1 MKIPATTSPN
11 KRFWATCTEKGFQ
24 FCKFMVQFLYC
35 VSVPKCRS
43 WGCRMSTKRPKP
55 ELSAHFIRGKWIL
68 KAADTAKY
76 NARLKEI
83 DLPDD
88 YAVYGYE
95 PSKGGIPAAYWV
107 CKQSVGKCP
116 ECHTRYLE
124 NAIASVSESKLTHYC
139 RVEIPHKGRKPTYEI
154 HPATLYLRRIR
165 WLCYNCYS
173 KQKTYNARMQ
183 DDSKLVDKEDK
194 KLTLQVKEH
203 LGQQAMHMEINT
215 LAEIF
220 DISPHTVDKCFDKA
234 VDKYD
239 KERDWDNI
247 STLGLYTITLNVQG
261 QQADCCLCANM
272 DTEKLIEFFPYEDTK
287 AAEAFLSKLK
297 NKQNIQR
304 VFTSIDSAAFDF
316 AKTNFPIETI
326 MVDRLDV
333 RKRLL
338 NGLETVKK
346 SNDDSKNYPLLRR
359 NWTLLDNDDE
369 AIPTNSKDYI
379 LLKKVLDAFPRI
391 GVAYWLKEAG
401 MDIYRKLAGQCKLVN
416 DWILSDKHNI
426 LPYEQLQQ
434 CMTQAKEPVV
444 RFAEQY
450 NGVDRSRYEKAILA
464 AEKPLMSCAK
474 SNKKSKSARWSR
486 AASFKKIRARVLYGA
501 AMMANYFAAQE
512 PNEKSHEEY
521 AIHKEMY
528 FTTVDRITTAK
539 INTPA
544 VETDVALEIYLHNFG
559 IPLSIYPNL
568 LGYGLEEYSHV
579 LLDLKPLKKDRQ
591 YLSREEQTEE
601 TMSDKIAFDALW
613 DESPIDVTPEVN
625 FIWSIAN
632 KLRGSYM
639 PDKYGDV
646 IIPMTIL
653 RRLECALEPHKEA
666 VLAKFAENP
675 NYPPKAMYRISG
687 YQFYNT
693 SPYTLK
699 ELCNEPDNIKSN
711 FKVYIQG
718 FSAEVQEIFNG
729 LEMFSHIDKMDKDG
743 CLFSVVQAFADLDL
757 DPKTYDSIKMGYIF
771 EHLIGKFYQN
781 VDAGQFYTGRDI
793 IKCLVAVLISEG
805 CDDIFDDGKVVTVCD
820 QACGT
825 GGMLSTAYSFI
836 KHYNPSADVR
846 LFGQEFMP
854 QSYAVG
860 LAEMMIKGQNIENFR
875 NADTFKEDCFPN
887 IKMRFVLENPPFGT
901 PWAGKDAKA
910 GQEDAVRNEFKRGKN
925 GRWGAGLPSGG
936 DSQLIFMQSAID
948 KMDDKVGR
956 AAIIEN
962 GSPLFTGGTA
972 SGESQIRRWILEQDL
987 LEAIIALPTDL
998 FYNTGIATYVWILSK
1013 NKRPER
1019 KGYVQLI
1026 DATSIFHK
1034 LRKAAGNKRNELLP
1048 EDRSKIVKLYTAF
1061 EENEY
1066 CKIFKNEEFMY
1077 REYTVMQPLQRSYA
1091 ITEER
1096 VDQMLAD
1103 GTLNSVYDPAK
1114 VDELEEQ
1121 GAQISVKDKMKLDKL
1136 HEQKPVYE
1144 AIISALQVAA
1154 SDEIYLSPEEFMP
1167 VLRKALAK
1175 VTDDKKLLD
1184 KIADGLSVMD
1194 KSAEIQQDKHGAILY
1209 DKDSKDTELVPYEE
1223 FIDDYMAREVLPHVP
1238 DAKAFWEEKADAK
1251 KPVIKTGAEIPF
1263 TQYFYKYEQ
1272 PVPSE
1277 ELAKQFTEL
1286 EQSVS
1291 QRIAKLFG

>member
-1 MKIPATTSPN
+1 
-11 KRFWATCTEKGFQ
+11 
-24 FCKFMVQFLYC
+24 
-35 VSVPKCRS
+35 
-43 WGCRMSTKRPKP
+43 MSTKRPKP
-55 ELSAHFIRGKWIL
+55 ELSAHFIREKRIL

-88 YAVYGYE
+88 YAIYGYE
-95 PSKGGIPAAYWV
+95 PSSGRKPAAYWV
-107 CKQSVGKCP
+107 CKQSVGECP
-116 ECHTRYLE
+116 ECGTPYLE
-124 NAIASVSESKLTHYC
+124 DAIASVSESKLTHYC
-139 RVEIPHKGRKPTYEI
+139 RVEIPHEGRKPTYEI

-173 KQKTYNARMQ
+173 EQKTYNARMQ

-220 DISPHTVDKCFDKA
+220 DISPHT
-234 VDKYD
+234 
-239 KERDWDNI
+239 
-247 STLGLYTITLNVQG
+247 
-261 QQADCCLCANM
+261 
-272 DTEKLIEFFPYEDTK
+272 
-287 AAEAFLSKLK
+287 
-297 NKQNIQR
+297 
-304 VFTSIDSAAFDF
+304 
-316 AKTNFPIETI
+316 
-326 MVDRLDV
+326 
-333 RKRLL
+333 
-338 NGLETVKK
+338 
-346 SNDDSKNYPLLRR
+346 
-359 NWTLLDNDDE
+359 
-369 AIPTNSKDYI
+369 
-379 LLKKVLDAFPRI
+379 
-391 GVAYWLKEAG
+391 
-401 MDIYRKLAGQCKLVN
+401 
-416 DWILSDKHNI
+416 
-426 LPYEQLQQ
+426 
-434 CMTQAKEPVV
+434 
-444 RFAEQY
+444 
-450 NGVDRSRYEKAILA
+450 
-464 AEKPLMSCAK
+464 
-474 SNKKSKSARWSR
+474 
-486 AASFKKIRARVLYGA
+486 
-501 AMMANYFAAQE
+501 
-512 PNEKSHEEY
+512 
-521 AIHKEMY
+521 
-528 FTTVDRITTAK
+528 
-539 INTPA
+539 
-544 VETDVALEIYLHNFG
+544 
-559 IPLSIYPNL
+559 
-568 LGYGLEEYSHV
+568 
-579 LLDLKPLKKDRQ
+579 
-591 YLSREEQTEE
+591 
-601 TMSDKIAFDALW
+601 
-613 DESPIDVTPEVN
+613 
-625 FIWSIAN
+625 
-632 KLRGSYM
+632 
-639 PDKYGDV
+639 
-646 IIPMTIL
+646 
-653 RRLECALEPHKEA
+653 
-666 VLAKFAENP
+666 
-675 NYPPKAMYRISG
+675 
-687 YQFYNT
+687 
-693 SPYTLK
+693 
-699 ELCNEPDNIKSN
+699 
-711 FKVYIQG
+711 
-718 FSAEVQEIFNG
+718 
-729 LEMFSHIDKMDKDG
+729 
-743 CLFSVVQAFADLDL
+743 
-757 DPKTYDSIKMGYIF
+757 
-771 EHLIGKFYQN
+771 

-910 GQEDAVRNEFKRGKN
+910 GQEDAVRNEFKRGKK

-962 GSPLFTGGTA
+962 NSPLFTGGTA

-1034 LRKAAGNKRNELLP
+1034 LRKAAGNKKNELLP

-1061 EENEY
+1061 EKNEY
-1066 CKIFKNEEFMY
+1066 CKIFKKEEFLY

-1096 VDQMLAD
+1096 IDQMLAD

-1136 HEQKPVYE
+1136 YEQKPIYE
-1144 AIISALQVAA
+1144 AVISVLQDAV
-1154 SDEIYLSPEEFMP
+1154 SDEIYLSPEVFMP

-1194 KSAEIQQDKHGAILY
+1194 KNAEIQRDKHGAILY
-1209 DKDSKDTELVPYEE
+1209 DKDSKDTERVPYEE
-1223 FIDDYMAREVLPHVP
+1223 SIDDYMAREVLPHVP
-1238 DAKAFWEEKADAK
+1238 DAKAFWEEKVDAK

-1277 ELAKQFTEL
+1277 ELAKQFMEL

>member
-1 MKIPATTSPN
+1 
-11 KRFWATCTEKGFQ
+11 
-24 FCKFMVQFLYC
+24 
-35 VSVPKCRS
+35 
-43 WGCRMSTKRPKP
+43 MSTNWSYTEP
-55 ELSAHFIRGKWIL
+55 SAHFIRGKWIL

-107 CKQSVGKCP
+107 CKQGVGQCP
-116 ECHTRYLE
+116 ECHKPYLE
-124 NAIASVSESKLTHYC
+124 DAIASVSESKLTHYC
-139 RVEIPHKGRKPTYEI
+139 RVEIPHEGRKPTYEI

-173 KQKTYNARMQ
+173 EQKTYNARMQ

-234 VDKYD
+234 VDEYD

-261 QQADCCLCANM
+261 QQADCCLCANV

-287 AAEAFLSKLK
+287 AAKAFLSKLK

-304 VFTSIDSAAFDF
+304 VFTSIDSAAFNF

-346 SNDDSKNYPLLRR
+346 GNDDSKNYPLLRR

-391 GVAYWLKEAG
+391 GVAYGLKEAG
-401 MDIYRKLAGQCKLVN
+401 MDIYRKTTGQCKLVN
-416 DWILSDKHNI
+416 DWISSDKYNI
-426 LPYEQLQQ
+426 LRYEQLEQY
-434 CMTQAKEPVV
+434 MIQAQEPVV
-444 RFAEQY
+444 RFAVQY
-450 NGVDRSRYEKAILA
+450 NGVDRGRYEKAILA
-464 AEKPLMSCAK
+464 AEKPLMDCVK
-474 SNKKSKSARWSR
+474 SNEKSKSARWSR

-521 AIHKEMY
+521 AIHKGMY

-544 VETDVALEIYLHNFG
+544 LKTDVVPEIYLHNFG

-601 TMSDKIAFDALW
+601 TMSNKIAFDALW

-875 NADTFKEDCFPN
+875 NADTFKKDCFPN

-987 LEAIIALPTDL
+987 LEAIIAMPTDL

-1034 LRKAAGNKRNELLP
+1034 LRKAAGNKKNELLP
-1048 EDRSKIVKLYTAF
+1048 EDRDRIVKLYTAF

-1096 VDQMLAD
+1096 IDQMLAD
-1103 GTLNSVYDPAK
+1103 GTLNCVYDSAK

-1136 HEQKPVYE
+1136 YEQKPVYE
-1144 AIISALQVAA
+1144 AIISDLQDAA
-1154 SDEIYLSPEEFMP
+1154 SDEIYLSPEAFMP

-1194 KSAEIQQDKHGAILY
+1194 KNAEIQRNKHGEILY
-1209 DKDSKDTELVPYEE
+1209 DKASKDTEFVPYEE
-1223 FIDDYMAREVLPHVP
+1223 SMDDYMAREVLPHVP

>member
-1 MKIPATTSPN
+1 
-11 KRFWATCTEKGFQ
+11 
-24 FCKFMVQFLYC
+24 
-35 VSVPKCRS
+35 
-43 WGCRMSTKRPKP
+43 MSTKRPKP

-139 RVEIPHKGRKPTYEI
+139 RVEIPHEGRKPTYEI

-261 QQADCCLCANM
+261 QQADCCLCANV

-474 SNKKSKSARWSR
+474 SNEKSKSARWSR

-601 TMSDKIAFDALW
+601 TMSNKIAFDALW

-910 GQEDAVRNEFKRGKN
+910 GQEDAVRNEFKRGKK

-962 GSPLFTGGTA
+962 NSPLFTGGTA

-1026 DATSIFHK
+1026 DATSIYHK
-1034 LRKAAGNKRNELLP
+1034 LRKAAGNKKNELLP

-1121 GAQISVKDKMKLDKL
+1121 GTQISVKDKMKLDKL
-1136 HEQKPVYE
+1136 YEQKPVYE
-1144 AIISALQVAA
+1144 AIISDLQDAA
-1154 SDEIYLSPEEFMP
+1154 SHEVYLSPEAFMP

-1194 KSAEIQQDKHGAILY
+1194 KNAEIQRDKHGEILY
-1209 DKDSKDTELVPYEE
+1209 DKDSKDTERVSYEE
-1223 FIDDYMAREVLPHVP
+1223 SIDDYMAREVLPHVP
-1238 DAKAFWEEKADAK
+1238 DAKAFWEEKVDAK

-1277 ELAKQFTEL
+1277 ELAKQFVEL

>member
-1 MKIPATTSPN
+1 
-11 KRFWATCTEKGFQ
+11 
-24 FCKFMVQFLYC
+24 
-35 VSVPKCRS
+35 
-43 WGCRMSTKRPKP
+43 MSTQRPQP
-55 ELSAHFIRGKWIL
+55 ELSAYFIREKRIL

-76 NARLKEI
+76 NTRLKEI

-88 YAVYGYE
+88 YAIYGYE
-95 PSKGGIPAAYWV
+95 PSSGRKPAAYWV

-116 ECHTRYLE
+116 ECGTPYLE
-124 NAIASVSESKLTHYC
+124 DAIASVSESKLTHYC
-139 RVEIPHKGRKPTYEI
+139 RVEIPHEGRKPTYEI

-173 KQKTYNARMQ
+173 EQKTYNARMQ

-261 QQADCCLCANM
+261 QQADCCLCANV

-346 SNDDSKNYPLLRR
+346 GNDDSKNYPLLRR

-464 AEKPLMSCAK
+464 AEKPLMNCAK
-474 SNKKSKSARWSR
+474 SNEKSKSARWSR

-512 PNEKSHEEY
+512 QNEKSHEEY

-528 FTTVDRITTAK
+528 FTTVGRITTAK

-544 VETDVALEIYLHNFG
+544 VETDVAPEIYLHNFG

-601 TMSDKIAFDALW
+601 TMSNKIAFDALW

-653 RRLECALEPHKEA
+653 RRLECALEPTKKA
-666 VLAKFAENP
+666 VTDMFAKNP

-860 LAEMMIKGQNIENFR
+860 LAEMMIKDQNTENFR

-910 GQEDAVRNEFKRGKN
+910 GQEDAVRNEFKRGKK

-962 GSPLFTGGTA
+962 NSPLFTGGTA
-972 SGESQIRRWILEQDL
+972 SGESQIRRWILKKDL

-1066 CKIFKNEEFMY
+1066 CKIFKNEEFLY

-1096 VDQMLAD
+1096 VEQMLAD

-1136 HEQKPVYE
+1136 YEQKPVYE
-1144 AIISALQVAA
+1144 AIISVLQDAV
-1154 SDEIYLSPEEFMP
+1154 SDEIYLSPEVFMP

-1194 KSAEIQQDKHGAILY
+1194 KNAEIQRDKHGAILY
-1209 DKDSKDTELVPYEE
+1209 DKDSKDTERVPYEE
-1223 FIDDYMAREVLPHVP
+1223 SIDDYMAREVLPHVP
-1238 DAKAFWEEKADAK
+1238 DAKAFWEEKVDAK

-1277 ELAKQFTEL
+1277 ELAKQFMEL

>member
-1 MKIPATTSPN
+1 
-11 KRFWATCTEKGFQ
+11 
-24 FCKFMVQFLYC
+24 
-35 VSVPKCRS
+35 
-43 WGCRMSTKRPKP
+43 MSTQRPQP
-55 ELSAHFIRGKWIL
+55 ELSAYFIREKRIL

-76 NARLKEI
+76 NTRLKEI

-88 YAVYGYE
+88 YAIYGYE
-95 PSKGGIPAAYWV
+95 PSSGRKPAAYWV

-116 ECHTRYLE
+116 ECGTPYLE
-124 NAIASVSESKLTHYC
+124 DAIASVSESKLTHYC
-139 RVEIPHKGRKPTYEI
+139 RVEIPHEGRKPTYEI

-173 KQKTYNARMQ
+173 EQKTYNARMQ

-261 QQADCCLCANM
+261 QQADCCLCANV

-346 SNDDSKNYPLLRR
+346 GNDDSKNYPLLRR

-464 AEKPLMSCAK
+464 AEKPLMNCAK
-474 SNKKSKSARWSR
+474 SNEKSKSARWSR

-512 PNEKSHEEY
+512 QNEKSHEEY

-528 FTTVDRITTAK
+528 FTTVGRITTAK

-544 VETDVALEIYLHNFG
+544 VETDVAPEIYLHNFG

-860 LAEMMIKGQNIENFR
+860 LAEMMIKDQNTENFR

-910 GQEDAVRNEFKRGKN
+910 GQEDAVRNEFKRGKK

-972 SGESQIRRWILEQDL
+972 SGESQIRRWILEQEQDL

-1034 LRKAAGNKRNELLP
+1034 LRKAAGNKKNELLP
-1048 EDRSKIVKLYTAF
+1048 EDRDRIVKLYTAF

-1096 VDQMLAD
+1096 IDQMLVD

-1136 HEQKPVYE
+1136 HEQKLVYE

-1154 SDEIYLSPEEFMP
+1154 SDEIYLSPETFMP

-1194 KSAEIQQDKHGAILY
+1194 KNAEIQRDKHGAILY
-1209 DKDSKDTELVPYEE
+1209 DKDSKDTERVPYEDS
-1223 FIDDYMAREVLPHVP
+1223 IDDYMAREVLPHVP

-1277 ELAKQFTEL
+1277 ELAKQFTER

>member
-1 MKIPATTSPN
+1 
-11 KRFWATCTEKGFQ
+11 
-24 FCKFMVQFLYC
+24 
-35 VSVPKCRS
+35 
-43 WGCRMSTKRPKP
+43 MSTQRPQP
-55 ELSAHFIRGKWIL
+55 ELSAYFIREKRIL

-88 YAVYGYE
+88 YAIYGYE
-95 PSKGGIPAAYWV
+95 PSSGRKPAAYWV
-107 CKQSVGKCP
+107 CKQGVGECP
-116 ECHTRYLE
+116 ECHKPYLE
-124 NAIASVSESKLTHYC
+124 DAIASVSESKLTHYC
-139 RVEIPHKGRKPTYEI
+139 RVEIPHEGRKPTYEI

-165 WLCYNCYS
+165 WLCYKCYS
-173 KQKTYNARMQ
+173 EHKTYNARMQ

-261 QQADCCLCANM
+261 QQADCCLCANV

-316 AKTNFPIETI
+316 AKTNFPIEII

-346 SNDDSKNYPLLRR
+346 GNDDSKNYPLLRR

-464 AEKPLMSCAK
+464 AEKPLMNCAK
-474 SNKKSKSARWSR
+474 SNEKSKSARWSR

-544 VETDVALEIYLHNFG
+544 VETDVAPEIYLHNFG

-601 TMSDKIAFDALW
+601 TMSNKIAFDALW

-910 GQEDAVRNEFKRGKN
+910 GQEDAVRNEFKRGKK

-962 GSPLFTGGTA
+962 NSPLFTGGTA

-1034 LRKAAGNKRNELLP
+1034 LRKAAGNKKNELLP

-1066 CKIFKNEEFMY
+1066 CKIFKNEEFLY

-1096 VDQMLAD
+1096 VEQMLAD

-1136 HEQKPVYE
+1136 YEQKPVYE
-1144 AIISALQVAA
+1144 AIISALQDAV
-1154 SDEIYLSPEEFMP
+1154 SDEIYLSPEAFMP

-1194 KSAEIQQDKHGAILY
+1194 KNAEIQRDKHGAILLL
-1209 DKDSKDTELVPYEE
+1209 KN
-1223 FIDDYMAREVLPHVP
+1223 MALLLLHM
-1238 DAKAFWEEKADAK
+1238 
-1251 KPVIKTGAEIPF
+1251 
-1263 TQYFYKYEQ
+1263 
-1272 PVPSE
+1272 
-1277 ELAKQFTEL
+1277 
-1286 EQSVS
+1286 
-1291 QRIAKLFG
+1291 

>member
-1 MKIPATTSPN
+1 
-11 KRFWATCTEKGFQ
+11 
-24 FCKFMVQFLYC
+24 
-35 VSVPKCRS
+35 
-43 WGCRMSTKRPKP
+43 MSTNWSYTEP
-55 ELSAHFIRGKWIL
+55 SAHFIRGKWIL

-107 CKQSVGKCP
+107 CKQGVGQCP
-116 ECHTRYLE
+116 ECHKPYLE
-124 NAIASVSESKLTHYC
+124 DAIASVSESKLTHYC
-139 RVEIPHKGRKPTYEI
+139 RVEIPHEGRKPTYEI

-173 KQKTYNARMQ
+173 EQKTYNARMQ

-234 VDKYD
+234 VDEYD

-261 QQADCCLCANM
+261 QQADCCLCANV

-287 AAEAFLSKLK
+287 AAKAFLSKLK

-304 VFTSIDSAAFDF
+304 VFTSIDSAAFNF

-346 SNDDSKNYPLLRR
+346 GNDDSKNYPLLRR

-391 GVAYWLKEAG
+391 GVAYGLKEAG
-401 MDIYRKLAGQCKLVN
+401 MDIYRKTTGQCKLVN
-416 DWILSDKHNI
+416 DWISSDKYNI
-426 LPYEQLQQ
+426 LRYEQLEQY
-434 CMTQAKEPVV
+434 MIQAQEPVV
-444 RFAEQY
+444 RFAVQY
-450 NGVDRSRYEKAILA
+450 NGVDRGRYEKAILA
-464 AEKPLMSCAK
+464 AEKPLMDCVK
-474 SNKKSKSARWSR
+474 SNEKSKSARWSR

-539 INTPA
+539 ISTPA
-544 VETDVALEIYLHNFG
+544 VKTDVVPEIYLHNFG

-601 TMSDKIAFDALW
+601 TMSNKIAFDALW

-653 RRLECALEPHKEA
+653 RRLECALEPTKKA
-666 VLAKFAENP
+666 VTDMFAKNP

-711 FKVYIQG
+711 FKVYIEG

-910 GQEDAVRNEFKRGKN
+910 GQEDAVRNEFKRGKD

-1026 DATSIFHK
+1026 DATSIYHK
-1034 LRKAAGNKRNELLP
+1034 LRKAAGNKKNELLP

-1096 VDQMLAD
+1096 IDQMLAD
-1103 GTLNSVYDPAK
+1103 GTLGSVYDPAK

-1121 GAQISVKDKMKLDKL
+1121 GPQISVKDKLKLNKL
-1136 HEQKPVYE
+1136 YEQKPVYE
-1144 AIISALQVAA
+1144 GIVSALQNAV
-1154 SDEIYLSPEEFMP
+1154 SDEVYLSPEAFVP
-1167 VLRKALAK
+1167 VLRKVLAA

-1184 KIADGLSVMD
+1184 KIADGMSVMD
-1194 KSAEIQQDKHGAILY
+1194 KNAEIQRDKHGAILY
-1209 DKDSKDTELVPYEE
+1209 DKNSKDTELVPYEE
-1223 FIDDYMAREVLPHVP
+1223 SIDDYMAREVLPHVA
-1238 DAKAFWEEKADAK
+1238 DARAFWEEKVDAK

>member
-1 MKIPATTSPN
+1 
-11 KRFWATCTEKGFQ
+11 
-24 FCKFMVQFLYC
+24 
-35 VSVPKCRS
+35 
-43 WGCRMSTKRPKP
+43 MSTKRPKP
-55 ELSAHFIRGKWIL
+55 ELSAHFIREKRIL

-88 YAVYGYE
+88 YAIYGYE
-95 PSKGGIPAAYWV
+95 PSSGRKPAAYWV
-107 CKQSVGKCP
+107 CKQSVGECP
-116 ECHTRYLE
+116 ECGTPYLE
-124 NAIASVSESKLTHYC
+124 DAIASVSESKLTHYC
-139 RVEIPHKGRKPTYEI
+139 RVEIPHEGRKPTYEI

-173 KQKTYNARMQ
+173 EQKTYNARMQ

-261 QQADCCLCANM
+261 QQADCCLCANV

-346 SNDDSKNYPLLRR
+346 GNDDSKNYPLLRR

-464 AEKPLMSCAK
+464 AEKPLMNCAK
-474 SNKKSKSARWSR
+474 SNEKSKSARWSR

-544 VETDVALEIYLHNFG
+544 VETDVAPEIYLHNFG

-675 NYPPKAMYRISG
+675 SYPPKAMYRISG

-729 LEMFSHIDKMDKDG
+729 LEMNSHIDKMDKDG

-860 LAEMMIKGQNIENFR
+860 LAEMMIKDQNTENFR

-1034 LRKAAGNKRNELLP
+1034 LRKAAGNKKNELLP
-1048 EDRSKIVKLYTAF
+1048 EDRDRIVKLYTAF

-1096 VDQMLAD
+1096 IDQMLAD
-1103 GTLNSVYDPAK
+1103 GMLNSVYDPAK

-1136 HEQKPVYE
+1136 YEQKPVYE
-1144 AIISALQVAA
+1144 GIIAALLDAV
-1154 SDEIYLSPEEFMP
+1154 SDEVYLSPEAFMP

-1194 KSAEIQQDKHGAILY
+1194 KNAEIQRDKHGAILY
-1209 DKDSKDTELVPYEE
+1209 DKASKDTEFVPYEE
-1223 FIDDYMAREVLPHVP
+1223 SIDDYMAREVLPHVP
-1238 DAKAFWEEKADAK
+1238 DAKAFWEEKVDAK

>member
-1 MKIPATTSPN
+1 
-11 KRFWATCTEKGFQ
+11 
-24 FCKFMVQFLYC
+24 
-35 VSVPKCRS
+35 
-43 WGCRMSTKRPKP
+43 MSTKRPKP
-55 ELSAHFIRGKWIL
+55 ELSAHFIREKRIL

-88 YAVYGYE
+88 YAIYGYE
-95 PSKGGIPAAYWV
+95 PSSGRKPAAYWV
-107 CKQSVGKCP
+107 CKQSVGECP
-116 ECHTRYLE
+116 ECGTPYLE
-124 NAIASVSESKLTHYC
+124 DAIASVSESKLTHYC
-139 RVEIPHKGRKPTYEI
+139 RVEIPHEGRKPTYEI

-173 KQKTYNARMQ
+173 EQKTYNARMQ

-261 QQADCCLCANM
+261 QQADCCLCANV

-346 SNDDSKNYPLLRR
+346 GNDDSKNYPLLRR

-464 AEKPLMSCAK
+464 AEKPLMNCAK
-474 SNKKSKSARWSR
+474 SNEKSKSARWSR

-512 PNEKSHEEY
+512 PNGKSHEEC
-521 AIHKEMY
+521 AIHGVMY
-528 FTTVDRITTAK
+528 FTTVDRIITAK
-539 INTPA
+539 INIPA
-544 VETDVALEIYLHNFG
+544 VETDVAPEIYLHNFG

-601 TMSDKIAFDALW
+601 TMSNKIAFDALW

-860 LAEMMIKGQNIENFR
+860 LAEMMIKDQNTENFR

-910 GQEDAVRNEFKRGKN
+910 GQEDAVRNEFKRGKG

-1034 LRKAAGNKRNELLP
+1034 LRKAAGNKKNELLP

-1096 VDQMLAD
+1096 IDQMLAD

-1121 GAQISVKDKMKLDKL
+1121 GSQISVKDKMKLDKL
-1136 HEQKPVYE
+1136 YEQKPVYE
-1144 AIISALQVAA
+1144 AIISALLGAA

-1167 VLRKALAK
+1167 VLRKVLAA

-1184 KIADGLSVMD
+1184 KIADGMSVMD
-1194 KSAEIQQDKHGAILY
+1194 KNAEIQRDKHGEILY
-1209 DKDSKDTELVPYEE
+1209 DKASKDTEFVPYEE
-1223 FIDDYMAREVLPHVP
+1223 SIDDYMAREVMPHVP